1 MGSEGPDHQAMLPTL
16 AVEGVAEGG
25 VSEELPRP
33 GPQKAVGEGLPGD
46 WFLKLRRPEPS
57 GEVKGDR

>member
-1 MGSEGPDHQAMLPTL
+1 MNPT
-16 AVEGVAEGG
+16 AQVRRRG
-25 VSEELPRP
+25 
-33 GPQKAVGEGLPGD
+33 GEGLPGD